1 MSGKM
6 SRKIIEL
13 IQNNSSITIPE
24 MASIVGV
31 TERTIRRKLQNLQEN
46 NVLKRVGG
54 RKEGVW
60 MITERDKE

>member
-6 SRKIIEL
+6 SGKIVEL

-46 NVLKRVGG
+46 NILKRVGG

-60 MITERDKE
+60 MIIERDK